1 MRAKMIIEKLLA
13 RFEEPTCKEQA
24 EAVAEAKAFL
34 QEGFSSGATPLTDE
48 AIKDSF
54 QTGPFYK
61 VKADAMRRVE
71 RELFTESQIVDWLDD
86 NLSPEES
93 ERLFGE
99 EVEVGQLRQFVIKQ
113 IGGAS

>member
-1 MRAKMIIEKLLA
+1 MIIEKLLA

-34 QEGFSSGATPLTDE
+34 QEGFNSGATPITDE

-93 ERLFGE
+93 QRLFGE
-99 EVEVGQLRQFVIKQ
+99 EIIVGQLRRFVKKQ

>member
-1 MRAKMIIEKLLA
+1 MRSKMIIQNLLA
-13 RFEEPTCKEQA
+13 RFEQPTCKEQA
-24 EAVAEAKAFL
+24 DAVSEAKAFL
-34 QEGFSSGATPLTDE
+34 QEGFISGSTPLTDE

-71 RELFTESQIVDWLDD
+71 RELFMESQIIDWIDD

-99 EVEVGQLRQFVIKQ
+99 EVEVGQLRQFVIKN
-113 IGGAS
+113 IGGRQ